1 LVGGVRLLSRSTPA
15 PRLLVSVV
23 PDVRAGESL
32 PHRAGMKSRL
42 KGASLFSGNGWAIF
56 LGMFAGAALLSTIGV
71 LYSRHRAAVQHEEAQ
86 RKLLPAVTHSVFP
99 FQHPEASLAPI
110 MVQLH
115 ADLIH
120 VTAISLGHP
129 RLAIINNQQVSEG
142 ALLTVHPPN
151 TSVTLTLRV
160 LKIGDGRI
168 ELSDGTQVIVA
179 RLELAKPPVRH

>member
-1 LVGGVRLLSRSTPA
+1 
-15 PRLLVSVV
+15 
-23 PDVRAGESL
+23 
-32 PHRAGMKSRL
+32 
-42 KGASLFSGNGWAIF
+42 
-56 LGMFAGAALLSTIGV
+56 MFVGAALLTTIGV
-71 LYSRHRAAVQHEEAQ
+71 LYSRHRAAAQHGEAP
-86 RKLLPAVTHSVFP
+86 RNLLPAATHSLFP
-99 FQHPEASLAPI
+99 FQHPEASPAPI

-142 ALLTVHPPN
+142 ALLTVHTPTP
-151 TSVTLTLRV
+151 SVTLTLRV

-179 RLELAKPPVRH
+179 RLELAKSPIRH